1 MYRERRTVSYIE
13 KKIKNECIEPQMS
26 DFVFLCLCLLT
37 HIWSVLFP
45 IIS

>member
-1 MYRERRTVSYIE
+1 MFLSKFISEGAVD
-13 KKIKNECIEPQMS
+13 IKSDVGNILS